1 MRSKRRGPSP
11 VRRRTRTFRLTGG
24 STDRAKIDQA
34 AAVLRDGGLVAFPT
48 ETVYGLGA
56 NALSEEAVL
65 GIFAAK
71 GRPSDNPLIVH
82 LASSGD
88 LARVA
93 RALPR
98 AGTRLAKRFWPG
110 PLTLILPKHPAVPL
124 ATTAG
129 LDTVAVRVPS
139 HPVAHQLI
147 SRAGVPIAAPSANL
161 SGRPSLTSPSHL
173 LRELS
178 GRVDVILLGGD
189 SPIGLESTVVDVTT
203 RPPRVLRPGGLTLE
217 RVRQVLP
224 SVRAPPLRAGFQER
238 DRLPARSPG
247 LRHRHYAP
255 RARLTL
261 FIGPTPQVW
270 EALERRRRELVR
282 AGVSSALLV
291 SSESPV
297 RGRGVWVL
305 GSRRRPSA
313 VARRLFS
320 AMRDADGHGVQEMLV
335 EGIPMRGM
343 GLAVRERLMRAAEGR
358 VVLVP
363 SSRKGPK
370 VVRNGRSRGPNRAPR
385 VPR

>member
-1 MRSKRRGPSP
+1 MQGKCRSPPP
-11 VRRRTRTFRLTGG
+11 VRRRTRTLRLTGG
-24 STDRAKIDQA
+24 AADRAKIEEA
-34 AAVLRDGGLVAFPT
+34 AAVLRNGGLVAFPT

-56 NALSEEAVL
+56 NALSEEAVR
-65 GIFAAK
+65 GIFSVK

-82 LASSGD
+82 LASAGD
-88 LARVA
+88 LPRVA
-93 RALPR
+93 RNLPP
-98 AGTRLAKRFWPG
+98 AGTKLAERFWPG
-110 PLTLILPKHPAVPL
+110 PLTLILPKRPAVPFV
-124 ATTAG
+124 TTAG

-139 HPVAHQLI
+139 HPVAHRLI

-173 LRELS
+173 VRELS

-189 SPIGLESTVVDVTT
+189 SPIGLESTVVDVAA

-217 RVRQVLP
+217 RIRQVIP
-224 SVRAPPLRAGFQER
+224 SVRAPPLGASSPEG
-238 DRLPARSPG
+238 DGHPARSPG

-261 FIGPTPQVW
+261 FVGPIPHVW
-270 EALERRRRELVR
+270 AALERRRRELAR

-320 AMRDADGHGVQEMLV
+320 ALRDADAQGVQEMLV
-335 EGIPMRGM
+335 EGLPMRGL
-343 GLAVRERLMRAAEGR
+343 GFAVRERLLRAAEGR

-363 SSRKGPK
+363 SPRKSPTAVRKG
-370 VVRNGRSRGPNRAPR
+370 RGPRA
-385 VPR
+385 